1 MLRITPKAVDQL
13 KQNLKEAK
21 DGSIV
26 RLRMAGYGWGGPAFG
41 LTLDESINDNDTV
54 VEEQEIKVAYDSS
67 LANYLK
73 GTLID
78 YRTNI
83 FGQGQFQ
90 VITGY
95 GCWWIRSRRIAGNKL

>member
-1 MLRITPKAVDQL
+1 VA
-13 KQNLKEAK
+13 
-21 DGSIV
+21 
-26 RLRMAGYGWGGPAFG
+26 
-41 LTLDESINDNDTV
+41 LDESINDNDTV

-95 GCWWIRSRRIAGNKL
+95 GC